1 MKYLH
6 QHEDF
11 KFFINKAAKE
21 VNLSEFIIEKDYWVT
36 YLLKNLHKYNDLF
49 NFYRFFCVF
58 MHSISYKRKF
68 CFASNNRNKH

>member
-36 YLLKNLHKYNDLF
+36 YLLKNLVCSDIYNEF
-49 NFYRFFCVF
+49 
-58 MHSISYKRKF
+58 
-68 CFASNNRNKH
+68 